1 MLLFACQ
8 DIPAIGSLATTGT
21 LWLFFVLEIFTLKFG
36 WPAVAKIASE
46 KGAILTLFTVSCRMF
61 LLETGA
67 ILEVS
72 KSVTS
77 DWTAAAMIKLLERL
91 QSAASNGFD
100 PQSKLK
106 MG

>member
-1 MLLFACQ
+1 
-8 DIPAIGSLATTGT
+8 
-21 LWLFFVLEIFTLKFG
+21 
-36 WPAVAKIASE
+36 
-46 KGAILTLFTVSCRMF
+46 MF